1 MEEFRLVPWVIA
13 CYYLLIYIYI
23 QCIHEMSTAFS
34 CPSGRANFDGQELL
48 SFSLRPCGCQEGTT
62 KHLWYIYIYIYICP
76 GYSWYLHGEFFLAW
90 QPSRQSLVT
99 GLTESDGAQHFRDCW
114 GTWRSSGS
122 MPLREIWGRWNWG
135 PCHHALRC
143 PISMY
148 TSCSNERPE
157 YECCYCTEYEYHC
170 STTMYLLDIS
180 WYIYMAYIGQHR
192 GMFRK
197 QVVGYSCKGT
207 HIIPLMFSR

>member
-1 MEEFRLVPWVIA
+1 MKCRRRLA
-13 CYYLLIYIYI
+13 ALLVVEI
-23 QCIHEMSTAFS
+23 STV
-34 CPSGRANFDGQELL
+34 R
-48 SFSLRPCGCQEGTT
+48 SFSLRPCGCQEGAGS
-62 KHLWYIYIYIYICP
+62 KHLWYI
-76 GYSWYLHGEFFLAW
+76 SWLQLILACEFFLAW

-99 GLTESDGAQHFRDCW
+99 GLTESDGAQHFKDCW

-122 MPLREIWGRWNWG
+122 MPLREIWGRWNSG

-180 WYIYMAYIGQHR
+180 IWLIQGNIGECL
-192 GMFRK
+192 GNK
-197 QVVGYSCKGT
+197 W
-207 HIIPLMFSR
+207 

>member
-1 MEEFRLVPWVIA
+1 MRYEKSSLTIIACMEQFRLVPWLIVIT
-13 CYYLLIYIYI
+13 CYYLLIYIYMYI

-34 CPSGRANFDGQELL
+34 CPSGRGNFDGQELL
-48 SFSLRPCGCQEGTT
+48 ATPLRLPRRNYEA
-62 KHLWYIYIYIYICP
+62 LVVYIYI
-76 GYSWYLHGEFFLAW
+76 SWLHLILALAKFFLAW
-90 QPSRQSLVT
+90 LPSRQSLVT

-122 MPLREIWGRWNWG
+122 MPLREIWGRWNSG

-180 WYIYMAYIGQHR
+180 IWLI
-192 GMFRK
+192 
-197 QVVGYSCKGT
+197 
-207 HIIPLMFSR
+207 

>member
-1 MEEFRLVPWVIA
+1 MKCRRRLA
-13 CYYLLIYIYI
+13 ALLVVQI
-23 QCIHEMSTAFS
+23 STVRSFWAS
-34 CPSGRANFDGQELL
+34 RYALAAAKKELQ
-48 SFSLRPCGCQEGTT
+48 STCG
-62 KHLWYIYIYIYICP
+62 IFIYIYICP